1 MNKTVAIPMDRLLG
15 SIIDDYTLY
24 KIIEGIIAILS
35 LVMIYLGIQIA
46 LSWKSIRKERGN
58 PDDLIGQ
65 RTSFFRSS
73 IFIFIA
79 GFFMVIHEF
88 FEGLEKEAP
97 DYTTYEFLEL
107 IALLGLVSFFYEWHR
122 LLKNM
127 KKNIEK

>member
-15 SIIDDYTLY
+15 GIIDDYTLY

-35 LVMIYLGIQIA
+35 LALVYLGIQIA
-46 LSWKSIRKERGN
+46 LSWRSIRKSREN
-58 PDDLIGQ
+58 PNDLIGQ
-65 RTSFFRSS
+65 RASFLRSS

-79 GFFMVIHEF
+79 GFFFVIHEF

-122 LLKNM
+122 LLKKM
-127 KKNIEK
+127 KKN